1 MMKYMYSNDY
11 IIFEIIFGF
20 TLYIDVNLNT
30 HEQTMRKLYVPYIL
44 WTPLLIWMITSV
56 SFVSTSDSDFDKLL

>member
-1 MMKYMYSNDY
+1 MKYMYSNDY
-11 IIFEIIFGF
+11 IIFETIFGF

>member
-1 MMKYMYSNDY
+1 MMKYMYSSDY

>member
-1 MMKYMYSNDY
+1 MKYMYSNDY